1 MLRNLLTYKIY
12 HSHFPGVDYSTAMR
26 QVYRLILDYFYVK
39 HLLSVKSL
47 EEVPDRS
54 TILKIVASLAEHTLH
69 SSTIDRRM
77 DKAIDMIN
85 AGDDLSC
92 LLLIG

>member
-1 MLRNLLTYKIY
+1 
-12 HSHFPGVDYSTAMR
+12 MR
-26 QVYRLILDYFYVK
+26 QVYRLVLDYFYLK
-39 HLLSVKSL
+39 HLLCVKSL
-47 EEVPDRS
+47 EEMPDEMAV
-54 TILKIVASLAEHTLH
+54 LKTVASLAEKTLH